1 MSSNIV
7 ACLPPLTK
15 KSGLAVVPTM
25 VGGMVAG
32 GDLTCPVVGQVRVD
46 VGC

>member
-1 MSSNIV
+1 MWH
-7 ACLPPLTK
+7 ACHGSMTK

-25 VGGMVAG
+25 VGGDG
-32 GDLTCPVVGQVRVD
+32 CRRGLTCPVVGQVRVD